1 MLLWIIVLLVILGWG
16 GGFAFH
22 VGGSFIHLL
31 LVLAVILIIF
41 NVLQSRS
48 VL

>member
-31 LVLAVILIIF
+31 LFVALGHIIF
-41 NVLQSRS
+41 NVLQGRS
-48 VL
+48 NL